1 MILARNARTFNRLKK
16 MILKGAYDKEELI
29 LDMTDFLELGTL
41 TESEFAELL
50 ELIEQNPPAT
60 VYGARM
66 SMNENG
72 VIISDNTYLLLQ
84 KQIVKKVYTVETIE
98 QMVTDFKITG
108 AITRDQFKVLIN
120 AIDEIYFPVIEDEF
134 LEEEEEI

>member
-50 ELIEQNPPAT
+50 ELIEQNSPAT
-60 VYGARM
+60 VYEARTL
-66 SMNENG
+66 MNENG
-72 VIISDNTYLLLQ
+72 IIISDNTYLLLQ

-134 LEEEEEI
+134 LEKEEI